1 VTVSVCGDIGNEVRE
16 NEADNDDEH
25 AGDERRKVRHGG
37 CDPPDRSSTSSA
49 SAAVSIASAYTKYP
63 RRDRD
68 SVISP
73 FAPTES
79 PAKRRVHHE
88 PIHFGPVNNASD
100 GSRDEAT
107 DDPSDEQD
115 DYCADESGQEGDD
128 IRYALFVDTSVR
140 LERRSEA

>member
-1 VTVSVCGDIGNEVRE
+1 MNAGRYDTAAAILRQEFDVERVRRREYRQRVHEVPAARPRLRDI
-16 NEADNDDEH
+16 ALSL
-25 AGDERRKVRHGG
+25 
-37 CDPPDRSSTSSA
+37 PP
-49 SAAVSIASAYTKYP
+49 
-63 RRDRD
+63 
-68 SVISP
+68 
-73 FAPTES
+73 S

-128 IRYALFVDTSVR
+128 IRYAL
-140 LERRSEA
+140 L